1 MRMGTITDVVGTDWY
16 FDDVKW
22 VYDNWLMRG
31 VTDELFQPWGAA
43 SGISSVVSLRRL
55 DGVDLT
61 PYYTGEE
68 DGLDNTAWY
77 VAAARWAKVSN
88 ILPGGVFAGHDS
100 VSRAYVAVMLKNYLS
115 YRGISVTLPQT
126 PITFADSDQMS
137 QEEREAFQILYQ
149 AGIFRGDSKN
159 NMEPRVIATRLD
171 LALLLHR
178 LNTLLERN

>member
-1 MRMGTITDVVGTDWY
+1 
-16 FDDVKW
+16 
-22 VYDNWLMRG
+22 
-31 VTDELFQPWGAA
+31 
-43 SGISSVVSLRRL
+43 
-55 DGVDLT
+55 
-61 PYYTGEE
+61 
-68 DGLDNTAWY
+68 
-77 VAAARWAKVSN
+77 
-88 ILPGGVFAGHDS
+88 
-100 VSRAYVAVMLKNYLS
+100 MLKNYLS

-159 NMEPRVIATRLD
+159 NMEPRLIATRLD